1 VSRRRGV
8 PRRRSR
14 QVALQVLYALDL
26 AETTRSEPSPT
37 AEETFERVAENF
49 ELPEGARAFGQELVS
64 GIVLHRAELDALL
77 SEHATNWRISR
88 MAAVDR
94 NILRIGAY
102 ELTRTETPARVVL
115 DEAIELA
122 RRFGDDP
129 SPAFVNG
136 VLDAVARAV
145 GRGDDRPDDAAG
157 GHSVEDAREDL
168 R

>member
-1 VSRRRGV
+1 M
-8 PRRRSR
+8 
-14 QVALQVLYALDL
+14 LYALDL
-26 AETTRSEPSPT
+26 AEAARSEHSPT
-37 AEETFERVAENF
+37 AEEVFERVAENF
-49 ELPEGARAFGQELVS
+49 ELPEGARAFGKELVH
-64 GIVLHRAELDALL
+64 GTVLHRSELDALL

-102 ELTRTETPARVVL
+102 ELTQTETPARVVL

-129 SPAFVNG
+129 SPSFVNG

-145 GRGDDRPDDAAG
+145 GRADDRRGEAEG
-157 GHSVEDAREDL
+157 GRSAEEVREEL

>member
-1 VSRRRGV
+1 M
-8 PRRRSR
+8 
-14 QVALQVLYALDL
+14 LYAVDL
-26 AETTRSEPSPT
+26 TETTRSEEPPT
-37 AEETFERVAENF
+37 AEEAFERVAENF
-49 ELPEGARAFGQELVS
+49 ELPEGARDFGEELVH
-64 GIVLHRAELDALL
+64 GTVLYRAELDALL

-157 GHSVEDAREDL
+157 DHSVEEAREEL

>member
-1 VSRRRGV
+1 MSRRRSV

-14 QVALQVLYALDL
+14 QIALQVLFALDL
-26 AETTRSEPSPT
+26 TEATRSECSPT
-37 AEETFERVAENF
+37 AEEAFERVAENF
-49 ELPEGARAFGQELVS
+49 ELPEGARAFGQELVC
-64 GIVLHRAELDALL
+64 GITLHRAELDALL

-102 ELTRTETPARVVL
+102 ELTSTETPTRVVL

-129 SPAFVNG
+129 SPSFVNG
-136 VLDAVARAV
+136 VLDAVARAI
-145 GRGDDRPDDAAG
+145 GRGDERRGDAAEG
-157 GHSVEDAREDL
+157 RSVEEVREEL

>member
-1 VSRRRGV
+1 MKARRGV

-14 QVALQVLYALDL
+14 QVALQVLYAVDL
-26 AETTRSEPSPT
+26 AEQGRSGSRLNPDD
-37 AEETFERVAENF
+37 AFELVSDNF
-49 ELPEGARAFGQELVS
+49 ELPEGARAFAKELVN
-64 GIVLHRAELDALL
+64 GIVLHRAELDALIAA
-77 SEHATNWRISR
+77 HATNWRLSR

-102 ELTRTETPARVVL
+102 ELVHTETPRQVVL
-115 DEAIELA
+115 DEAVELA

-145 GRGDDRPDDAAG
+145 GRGDDCRGNAEG
-157 GHSVEDAREDL
+157 GDSVDEVREEFQ
-168 R
+168 